1 VRDPSLVARL
11 RDEIIGTY
19 LRDNVKTRRML
30 PDGTYERVTVADGE
44 APLIAQEHLLTVR
57 ESVKPKRK
65 RKGTP
70 QKRKSGRGKG

>member
-1 VRDPSLVARL
+1 
-11 RDEIIGTY
+11 
-19 LRDNVKTRRML
+19 ML
-30 PDGTYERVTVADGE
+30 SDGRYERVVPAEGE
-44 APLIAQEHLLTVR
+44 TPLNAQEHLLTMR

>member
-1 VRDPSLVARL
+1 
-11 RDEIIGTY
+11 
-19 LRDNVKTRRML
+19 ML
-30 PDGTYERVTVADGE
+30 SDGTYERIVPAEGA
-44 APLIAQEHLLTVR
+44 APLNAQEHLLTVR